1 MILKEIQR
9 KLCNNFSIIGIET
22 PELDARIILK
32 EVLSLDDKDLILKE
46 SLDISNEMIEKIIA
60 IESRRLNG
68 EPISK
73 IFKKRDFY
81 NSTFL
86 ISNDVLDPR
95 PETELI
101 VEIANNYINK
111 NEVKNIL
118 DLGTGSGCILLSI
131 LKENRMIN
139 GLGIDLSKE
148 AISIAKQNS
157 KKLNLE
163 TQSNFLVSNWMSSVN
178 YKYDLVVS
186 NPPYIASEDIKKLS
200 KSVKIYDPI
209 LSLDGGDDGLNSYR
223 LIASDLKR
231 IISMNALIII
241 EIGSGITNL
250 LFIPKQY
257 LANIK
262 FIFIDQKCWLLKKS
276 RIYDII
282 NNSKLNVNNIIIL
295 RLQYAK
301 S

>member
-101 VEIANNYINK
+101 VEIANNYIDK

-131 LKENRMIN
+131 LKENKMIN
-139 GLGIDLSKE
+139 GLGIDLSKD

-163 TQSNFLVSNWMSSVN
+163 TQSNFLISNWMSSVN

-241 EIGSGITNL
+241 EIGYNQSLQVIDIFKKNDFKL
-250 LFIPKQY
+250 
-257 LANIK
+257 IK
-262 FIFIDQKCWLLKKS
+262 K
-276 RIYDII
+276 YNDI
-282 NNSKLNVNNIIIL
+282 NGLDRVL
-295 RLQYAK
+295 TFQ
-301 S
+301 

>member
-9 KLCNNFSIIGIET
+9 KLCNNFSTIGIET

-46 SLDISNEMIEKIIA
+46 SLDIPEEMIEKIIT

-81 NSTFL
+81 NSTFV

-139 GLGIDLSKE
+139 GLGIDLSKD

-241 EIGSGITNL
+241 EIGYNQSLQVIDIFKKNDFKL
-250 LFIPKQY
+250 
-257 LANIK
+257 IK
-262 FIFIDQKCWLLKKS
+262 K
-276 RIYDII
+276 YNDI
-282 NNSKLNVNNIIIL
+282 NGLDRVL
-295 RLQYAK
+295 TFQ
-301 S
+301 

>member
-9 KLCNNFSIIGIET
+9 KLCNNFSTIGIET

-46 SLDISNEMIEKIIA
+46 SLDIPEEMIEKIIT

-81 NSTFL
+81 NSTFV

-131 LKENRMIN
+131 LNENRMIN

-209 LSLDGGDDGLNSYR
+209 LSLDGGEDGLNSYR

-241 EIGSGITNL
+241 EIGYNQSLEVIDIFKKNDFKL
-250 LFIPKQY
+250 
-257 LANIK
+257 IK
-262 FIFIDQKCWLLKKS
+262 K
-276 RIYDII
+276 YNDI
-282 NNSKLNVNNIIIL
+282 NGLDRVL
-295 RLQYAK
+295 TFQ
-301 S
+301 

>member
-9 KLCNNFSIIGIET
+9 KLCNNFSTIGIET

-46 SLDISNEMIEKIIA
+46 SLDIPEEMIEKIIT

-81 NSTFL
+81 NSTFV

-131 LKENRMIN
+131 LNENRMIN

-241 EIGSGITNL
+241 EIGYNQSLQVIDIFKKNDFKL
-250 LFIPKQY
+250 
-257 LANIK
+257 IK
-262 FIFIDQKCWLLKKS
+262 K
-276 RIYDII
+276 YNDI
-282 NNSKLNVNNIIIL
+282 NGLDRVL
-295 RLQYAK
+295 TFQ
-301 S
+301 

>member
-9 KLCNNFSIIGIET
+9 KLCNNFSTIGIET

-46 SLDISNEMIEKIIA
+46 SLDIPEEMIEKIIT

-81 NSTFL
+81 NSTFI

-148 AISIAKQNS
+148 AISIAKRNS

-241 EIGSGITNL
+241 EIGYNQSLQVIDIFKKNDFKL
-250 LFIPKQY
+250 
-257 LANIK
+257 IK
-262 FIFIDQKCWLLKKS
+262 K
-276 RIYDII
+276 YNDI
-282 NNSKLNVNNIIIL
+282 NGLDRVL
-295 RLQYAK
+295 TFQ
-301 S
+301 

>member
-22 PELDARIILK
+22 PELDARIIIK

-101 VEIANNYINK
+101 VEIANNYIDK

-131 LKENRMIN
+131 LKENKMIN
-139 GLGIDLSKE
+139 GLGIDLSKD

-163 TQSNFLVSNWMSSVN
+163 THSNFLVSNWMSSVN

-231 IISMNALIII
+231 VVSKNALIII
-241 EIGSGITNL
+241 EIGYNQSLQVIE
-250 LFIPKQY
+250 
-257 LANIK
+257 
-262 FIFIDQKCWLLKKS
+262 IFKKNNFKLMKK
-276 RIYDII
+276 YNDI
-282 NNSKLNVNNIIIL
+282 NGLDRVL
-295 RLQYAK
+295 TFQ
-301 S
+301 

>member
-101 VEIANNYINK
+101 VEIANNYIDK

-131 LKENRMIN
+131 LKENKMIN
-139 GLGIDLSKE
+139 GLGIDLSKD

-163 TQSNFLVSNWMSSVN
+163 TQSNFLISNWMSSVN

-231 IISMNALIII
+231 VVSKDALIII
-241 EIGSGITNL
+241 EIGYNQSLQVIE
-250 LFIPKQY
+250 
-257 LANIK
+257 
-262 FIFIDQKCWLLKKS
+262 IFKKNNFKLMKK
-276 RIYDII
+276 YNDI
-282 NNSKLNVNNIIIL
+282 NGLDRVL
-295 RLQYAK
+295 TFQ
-301 S
+301 

>member
-1 MILKEIQR
+1 MILSQIQR
-9 KLCNNFSIIGIET
+9 KLCNNFSTIGIET

-46 SLDISNEMIEKIIA
+46 GLNISDEMIKKITV

-81 NSTFL
+81 KSTFV

-101 VEIANNYINK
+101 VEIANNHINK

-131 LKENRMIN
+131 LKENKMIN

-148 AISIAKQNS
+148 AISIAKRNS
-157 KKLNLE
+157 KKLHLE

-186 NPPYIASEDIKKLS
+186 NPPYIASGDIKKLS

-209 LSLDGGDDGLNSYR
+209 LSLDGGEDGLNSYR

-231 IISMNALIII
+231 IISKNALIII
-241 EIGSGITNL
+241 EIGYNQPLQVIE
-250 LFIPKQY
+250 
-257 LANIK
+257 
-262 FIFIDQKCWLLKKS
+262 IFKKNDFRLLKK
-276 RIYDII
+276 YNDI
-282 NNSKLNVNNIIIL
+282 NGLDRVL
-295 RLQYAK
+295 TFH
-301 S
+301 

>member
-46 SLDISNEMIEKIIA
+46 SLDIPNELIEKIIA

-101 VEIANNYINK
+101 VEIANNYIDK

-131 LKENRMIN
+131 LKENKMIN
-139 GLGIDLSKE
+139 GLGIDLSKD

-163 TQSNFLVSNWMSSVN
+163 TQSNFLISNWMSSVN

-231 IISMNALIII
+231 IVSKNALIII
-241 EIGSGITNL
+241 EIGYNQSLQVIE
-250 LFIPKQY
+250 
-257 LANIK
+257 
-262 FIFIDQKCWLLKKS
+262 IFKKNNFKLMKK
-276 RIYDII
+276 YNDI
-282 NNSKLNVNNIIIL
+282 NGLDRVL
-295 RLQYAK
+295 TFQ
-301 S
+301 

>member
-1 MILKEIQR
+1 LILKEIQR
-9 KLCNNFSIIGIET
+9 KLCNNFSTIGIET

-46 SLDISNEMIEKIIA
+46 SLDIPEEMIEKIIT

-81 NSTFL
+81 NSTFI

-241 EIGSGITNL
+241 EIGYNQSLQVTDIFKKNDFKL
-250 LFIPKQY
+250 
-257 LANIK
+257 IK
-262 FIFIDQKCWLLKKS
+262 K
-276 RIYDII
+276 YNDI
-282 NNSKLNVNNIIIL
+282 NGLDRVL
-295 RLQYAK
+295 TFQ
-301 S
+301 

>member
-81 NSTFL
+81 NSTFV

-131 LKENRMIN
+131 LKENKMIN
-139 GLGIDLSKE
+139 GLGIDLSKD

-231 IISMNALIII
+231 VVSKNALIII
-241 EIGSGITNL
+241 EIGYNQSLQVIE
-250 LFIPKQY
+250 
-257 LANIK
+257 
-262 FIFIDQKCWLLKKS
+262 IFKKNNFKLMKK
-276 RIYDII
+276 YNDI
-282 NNSKLNVNNIIIL
+282 NGLDRVL
-295 RLQYAK
+295 TFQ
-301 S
+301 

>member
-1 MILKEIQR
+1 LIISQIQR
-9 KLCNNFSIIGIET
+9 KLCNNFSTIGIET

-46 SLDISNEMIEKIIA
+46 GLNISDEMIKKITA

-81 NSTFL
+81 KSTFV

-131 LKENRMIN
+131 LKENKMIN

-148 AISIAKQNS
+148 AISIAKRNS
-157 KKLNLE
+157 KKLHLE

-186 NPPYIASEDIKKLS
+186 NPPYIASGDIKKLS

-209 LSLDGGDDGLNSYR
+209 LSLDGGEDGLNSYR

-231 IISMNALIII
+231 IISKNALIII
-241 EIGSGITNL
+241 EIGYNQSLQVIE
-250 LFIPKQY
+250 
-257 LANIK
+257 
-262 FIFIDQKCWLLKKS
+262 IFKKNDFKLLKK
-276 RIYDII
+276 YNDI
-282 NNSKLNVNNIIIL
+282 NGLDRVL
-295 RLQYAK
+295 TFH
-301 S
+301 

>member
-1 MILKEIQR
+1 LILKEIQR
-9 KLCNNFSIIGIET
+9 KLCNNFSTIGIET

-46 SLDISNEMIEKIIA
+46 SLDIPEEMIEKIIT

-81 NSTFL
+81 NSTFV

-186 NPPYIASEDIKKLS
+186 NPPYIASEDIKNLS

-241 EIGSGITNL
+241 EIGYNQSLQVIDIFKKNDFKL
-250 LFIPKQY
+250 
-257 LANIK
+257 IK
-262 FIFIDQKCWLLKKS
+262 K
-276 RIYDII
+276 YNDI
-282 NNSKLNVNNIIIL
+282 NGLDRVL
-295 RLQYAK
+295 TFQ
-301 S
+301 

>member
-9 KLCNNFSIIGIET
+9 KLCNNFSSIGIET

-46 SLDISNEMIEKIIA
+46 SLDIPEEMIEKIIT

-81 NSTFL
+81 NSTFV

-131 LKENRMIN
+131 LNENRMIN

-241 EIGSGITNL
+241 EIGYNQSLQVIDIFKKNDFKL
-250 LFIPKQY
+250 
-257 LANIK
+257 IK
-262 FIFIDQKCWLLKKS
+262 K
-276 RIYDII
+276 YNDI
-282 NNSKLNVNNIIIL
+282 NGLDRVL
-295 RLQYAK
+295 TFQ
-301 S
+301 

>member
-46 SLDISNEMIEKIIA
+46 SLDIPEKMIEKIIT

-81 NSTFL
+81 NSTFI

-241 EIGSGITNL
+241 EIGYNQSLQVIDIFKKNDFKL
-250 LFIPKQY
+250 
-257 LANIK
+257 IK
-262 FIFIDQKCWLLKKS
+262 K
-276 RIYDII
+276 YNDI
-282 NNSKLNVNNIIIL
+282 NGLDRVL
-295 RLQYAK
+295 TFQ
-301 S
+301 

>member
-1 MILKEIQR
+1 LILKEIQR
-9 KLCNNFSIIGIET
+9 KLCNNFSTIGIET

-46 SLDISNEMIEKIIA
+46 SLDIPEEMIEKIIA

-81 NSTFL
+81 NSTFV

-241 EIGSGITNL
+241 EIGYNQSLQVIDIFKKNDFKL
-250 LFIPKQY
+250 
-257 LANIK
+257 IK
-262 FIFIDQKCWLLKKS
+262 K
-276 RIYDII
+276 YNDI
-282 NNSKLNVNNIIIL
+282 NGLDRVL
-295 RLQYAK
+295 TFQ
-301 S
+301 

>member
-1 MILKEIQR
+1 LILKEIQR

-81 NSTFL
+81 DSTFL

-101 VEIANNYINK
+101 VEIANNYIDK

-131 LKENRMIN
+131 LKENKMIN
-139 GLGIDLSKE
+139 GLGIDLSKD

-157 KKLNLE
+157 KKLKLE
-163 TQSNFLVSNWMSSVN
+163 SQSNFLISNWMSSLN

-231 IISMNALIII
+231 VVSKNALIII
-241 EIGSGITNL
+241 EIGYNQSLQVIE
-250 LFIPKQY
+250 
-257 LANIK
+257 
-262 FIFIDQKCWLLKKS
+262 IFKKNNFKLMKK
-276 RIYDII
+276 YNDI
-282 NNSKLNVNNIIIL
+282 NGLDRVL
-295 RLQYAK
+295 TFQ
-301 S
+301 

>member
-9 KLCNNFSIIGIET
+9 KLCNNFSTIGIET

-46 SLDISNEMIEKIIA
+46 SLEIPEEMIEKIIT

-81 NSTFL
+81 NSTFV

-241 EIGSGITNL
+241 EIGYNQSLQVIDIFKKNDFKL
-250 LFIPKQY
+250 
-257 LANIK
+257 IK
-262 FIFIDQKCWLLKKS
+262 K
-276 RIYDII
+276 YNDI
-282 NNSKLNVNNIIIL
+282 NGLDRVL
-295 RLQYAK
+295 TFQ
-301 S
+301 

>member
-9 KLCNNFSIIGIET
+9 KLCNNFSIFGIET

-46 SLDISNEMIEKIIA
+46 SLDIPEEMIEKIIT

-81 NSTFL
+81 NSTFV

-241 EIGSGITNL
+241 EIGYNQSLQVIDIFKKNDFKL
-250 LFIPKQY
+250 
-257 LANIK
+257 IK
-262 FIFIDQKCWLLKKS
+262 K
-276 RIYDII
+276 YNDI
-282 NNSKLNVNNIIIL
+282 NGLDRVL
-295 RLQYAK
+295 TFQ
-301 S
+301 

>member
-101 VEIANNYINK
+101 VKIANNYIDK

-131 LKENRMIN
+131 LKENKMIN
-139 GLGIDLSKE
+139 GLGIDLSKD

-163 TQSNFLVSNWMSSVN
+163 TQSNFLISNWMSSVN

-231 IISMNALIII
+231 VVSKHALVII
-241 EIGSGITNL
+241 EIGYNQSLQVIE
-250 LFIPKQY
+250 
-257 LANIK
+257 
-262 FIFIDQKCWLLKKS
+262 IFKKNNFKLMKK
-276 RIYDII
+276 YNDI
-282 NNSKLNVNNIIIL
+282 NGLDRVL
-295 RLQYAK
+295 TFQ
-301 S
+301 

>member
-1 MILKEIQR
+1 MILSQIQR
-9 KLCNNFSIIGIET
+9 KLCNNFSTIGIET

-46 SLDISNEMIEKIIA
+46 GLNISDEMIKKITV

-81 NSTFL
+81 KSTFV

-101 VEIANNYINK
+101 VEIANNHINK

-131 LKENRMIN
+131 LKENKMIN

-148 AISIAKQNS
+148 AISIAKRNS
-157 KKLNLE
+157 KKLHLE

-186 NPPYIASEDIKKLS
+186 NPPYIASGDIKKLS

-209 LSLDGGDDGLNSYR
+209 LSLDGGEDGLNSYR

-231 IISMNALIII
+231 IISKNALIII
-241 EIGSGITNL
+241 EIGYNQSLQVIEIFKKNNFKL
-250 LFIPKQY
+250 
-257 LANIK
+257 IK
-262 FIFIDQKCWLLKKS
+262 K
-276 RIYDII
+276 YNDI
-282 NNSKLNVNNIIIL
+282 NGLDRVL
-295 RLQYAK
+295 TFQ
-301 S
+301 

>member
-1 MILKEIQR
+1 LILKEIQR
-9 KLCNNFSIIGIET
+9 KLSNNFSTIGIDT

-32 EVLSLDDKDLILKE
+32 EVLSLNDKDLILKE
-46 SLDISNEMIEKIIA
+46 SFDIPEEVIEKIIK

-81 NSTFL
+81 NSTFV
-86 ISNDVLDPR
+86 ISHDVLDPR

-111 NEVKNIL
+111 NEVKNVL

-163 TQSNFLVSNWMSSVN
+163 TQSNFLISNWMSSVN

-241 EIGSGITNL
+241 EIGYNQSIQVIDIFKKNDFKL
-250 LFIPKQY
+250 
-257 LANIK
+257 IK
-262 FIFIDQKCWLLKKS
+262 K
-276 RIYDII
+276 YNDI
-282 NNSKLNVNNIIIL
+282 NGLDRVL
-295 RLQYAK
+295 TFQ
-301 S
+301 

>member
-9 KLCNNFSIIGIET
+9 KLCNNFSTIGIET

-32 EVLSLDDKDLILKE
+32 EVLSLNDKDLILKE
-46 SLDISNEMIEKIIA
+46 SFDIPEEVIEKIIK

-81 NSTFL
+81 NSTFV
-86 ISNDVLDPR
+86 ISHDVLDPR

-111 NEVKNIL
+111 NEVKNVL

-163 TQSNFLVSNWMSSVN
+163 TQSNFLISNWMSSVN

-209 LSLDGGDDGLNSYR
+209 LSLDGGDDGLTSYR

-241 EIGSGITNL
+241 EIGYNQSIQVIDIFKKNDFKL
-250 LFIPKQY
+250 
-257 LANIK
+257 IK
-262 FIFIDQKCWLLKKS
+262 K
-276 RIYDII
+276 YNDI
-282 NNSKLNVNNIIIL
+282 NGLDRVL
-295 RLQYAK
+295 TFQ
-301 S
+301 

>member
-9 KLCNNFSIIGIET
+9 KLCNNFSTIGIET

-32 EVLSLDDKDLILKE
+32 EVLSLNDKDLILKE
-46 SLDISNEMIEKIIA
+46 SFDIPEEVIEKIIK

-81 NSTFL
+81 NSTFV
-86 ISNDVLDPR
+86 ISHDVLDPR

-101 VEIANNYINK
+101 VEIANKYINK

-241 EIGSGITNL
+241 EIGYNQSLQVIDIFKKNDFKL
-250 LFIPKQY
+250 
-257 LANIK
+257 IK
-262 FIFIDQKCWLLKKS
+262 K
-276 RIYDII
+276 YNDI
-282 NNSKLNVNNIIIL
+282 NGLDRVL
-295 RLQYAK
+295 TFQ
-301 S
+301 

>member
-9 KLCNNFSIIGIET
+9 KLCNNFSTIGIET

-46 SLDISNEMIEKIIA
+46 SLDIPEEMIEKIIT

-81 NSTFL
+81 NSTFV

-131 LKENRMIN
+131 LNENRMIN

-163 TQSNFLVSNWMSSVN
+163 TQSNFLVSNWMSSLN

-241 EIGSGITNL
+241 EIGYNQSLQVIDIFKKNDFKLIKKYNDINL
-250 LFIPKQY
+250 SLIH
-257 LANIK
+257 I
-262 FIFIDQKCWLLKKS
+262 
-276 RIYDII
+276 
-282 NNSKLNVNNIIIL
+282 
-295 RLQYAK
+295 
-301 S
+301 

>member
-1 MILKEIQR
+1 MILSQIRR
-9 KLCNNFSIIGIET
+9 KLCNNFSTIGIET

-46 SLDISNEMIEKIIA
+46 GLNISDEMIKKITA

-81 NSTFL
+81 KSTFV

-101 VEIANNYINK
+101 VEIANNHINK

-131 LKENRMIN
+131 LKENKMIN

-148 AISIAKQNS
+148 AISIAKRNS
-157 KKLNLE
+157 KKLHLE

-186 NPPYIASEDIKKLS
+186 NPPYIASGDIKKLS

-209 LSLDGGDDGLNSYR
+209 LSLDGGEDGLNSYR

-231 IISMNALIII
+231 IISKNALIII
-241 EIGSGITNL
+241 EIGYNQPLQVIE
-250 LFIPKQY
+250 
-257 LANIK
+257 
-262 FIFIDQKCWLLKKS
+262 IFKKNDFRLLKK
-276 RIYDII
+276 YNDI
-282 NNSKLNVNNIIIL
+282 NGLDRVL
-295 RLQYAK
+295 TFH
-301 S
+301 

>member
-101 VEIANNYINK
+101 VEIANNFIDK

-131 LKENRMIN
+131 LKENKMIN
-139 GLGIDLSKE
+139 GLGIDLSKD

-163 TQSNFLVSNWMSSVN
+163 TQSNFLISNWMSSVN

-231 IISMNALIII
+231 VVSKNALIII
-241 EIGSGITNL
+241 EIGYNQSLQVIEIFKKNNFKL
-250 LFIPKQY
+250 
-257 LANIK
+257 IK
-262 FIFIDQKCWLLKKS
+262 K
-276 RIYDII
+276 YNDI
-282 NNSKLNVNNIIIL
+282 NGLDRVL
-295 RLQYAK
+295 TFQ
-301 S
+301 

>member
-1 MILKEIQR
+1 LILKEIQR
-9 KLCNNFSIIGIET
+9 KLCNNFSTIGIET

-46 SLDISNEMIEKIIA
+46 SLDIPEEMIEKIIT

-241 EIGSGITNL
+241 EIGYNQSLQVIDIFKKNDFKL
-250 LFIPKQY
+250 
-257 LANIK
+257 IK
-262 FIFIDQKCWLLKKS
+262 K
-276 RIYDII
+276 YNDI
-282 NNSKLNVNNIIIL
+282 NGLDRVL
-295 RLQYAK
+295 TFQ
-301 S
+301 

>member
-9 KLCNNFSIIGIET
+9 KLCNNFSTIGIET

-46 SLDISNEMIEKIIA
+46 SLDIPEEMIEKIIA

-101 VEIANNYINK
+101 VEIANNYIDK

-131 LKENRMIN
+131 LKENKMIN
-139 GLGIDLSKE
+139 GLGIDLSKD

-157 KKLNLE
+157 KKLKLE
-163 TQSNFLVSNWMSSVN
+163 SQSNFLISNWMSSLN

-231 IISMNALIII
+231 VVSKNALIII
-241 EIGSGITNL
+241 EIGYNQSLQVIE
-250 LFIPKQY
+250 
-257 LANIK
+257 
-262 FIFIDQKCWLLKKS
+262 IFKKNNFKLMKK
-276 RIYDII
+276 YNDI
-282 NNSKLNVNNIIIL
+282 NGLDRVL
-295 RLQYAK
+295 TFQ
-301 S
+301 